1 MRLWWFYAFHQIPF
15 CGSGWRAPMSFL
27 VVLALSIFV
36 AVKLLAYFYRVAVL
50 LSVFYSYRFFSALY

>member
-1 MRLWWFYAFHQIPF
+1 MRL

-50 LSVFYSYRFFSALY
+50 LSVFFS